1 MSPDAHMDAA
11 AITGRQFTTVRRGYD
26 PGEVRA
32 YLQQLSDAVGRLQ
45 SHQTELTTRAE
56 TAERFD
62 EHRML
67 EILGEE
73 TARVLDAARAAAAD
87 IKHKAQDSA
96 SRLISDAN
104 DQARQVRA
112 QGEAAVTSQRA
123 EMMTEVEALHREAAA
138 ELELRRAEANE
149 EGNKL
154 IAEAQVV
161 REKMLLDLSR
171 RRRAARAQLEQLN
184 AARDRLLAAYEVV
197 RRTVAEATTE
207 LQVALPEAKIA
218 GEQAMRRVQ
227 AEPEPAIDQLES
239 EVAMARI
246 AGLLEPLAAD
256 EADPEEDDLP
266 PEVFEPEPL
275 VVAVSEGTAV
285 VGVEVDLRIDAL
297 DEEPGDDEDDQ
308 DDEDVESD
316 DDAEYELAPAAEE
329 VEADQ
334 GEPYDHA
341 LDDDEFEDD
350 GFEEDDEAEDDESVA
365 AGLDDEPEPDAE
377 DDEPNAVEVAE
388 DAAPSSEDNA
398 DLDELFARL
407 RSGQSDQPEA
417 DDLDGQVAVLTE
429 VVLDQADNA
438 DELVEA
444 AAEPD
449 DEHDDDDDD
458 FDLENT
464 PEDDDLL
471 HRRDAALVPVER
483 DLARRLK
490 RALADEQNEV
500 FDLLRRTKPTEA
512 DELLPAV
519 AAHAS
524 RYADASRDELATAAA
539 QGASHIADAELDDDR
554 LCDALAAELG
564 QAVVEPLRERI
575 GRCFVETGGDLA
587 EVTDRLRA
595 LYREWKGHRIGDAVR
610 HYSVA
615 AYAQGA
621 YEAMAERTELRW
633 LVDRSGDPC
642 PDADDNALAGAVCKG
657 EGFPTGDHC
666 PPAHL
671 GCRCLVVPI

>member
-1 MSPDAHMDAA
+1 M
-11 AITGRQFTTVRRGYD
+11 
-26 PGEVRA
+26 
-32 YLQQLSDAVGRLQ
+32 
-45 SHQTELTTRAE
+45 
-56 TAERFD
+56 
-62 EHRML
+62 
-67 EILGEE
+67 
-73 TARVLDAARAAAAD
+73 
-87 IKHKAQDSA
+87 
-96 SRLISDAN
+96 
-104 DQARQVRA
+104 
-112 QGEAAVTSQRA
+112 
-123 EMMTEVEALHREAAA
+123 
-138 ELELRRAEANE
+138 
-149 EGNKL
+149 
-154 IAEAQVV
+154 
-161 REKMLLDLSR
+161 
-171 RRRAARAQLEQLN
+171 
-184 AARDRLLAAYEVV
+184 
-197 RRTVAEATTE
+197 
-207 LQVALPEAKIA
+207 
-218 GEQAMRRVQ
+218 
-227 AEPEPAIDQLES
+227 
-239 EVAMARI
+239 
-246 AGLLEPLAAD
+246 
-256 EADPEEDDLP
+256 
-266 PEVFEPEPL
+266 
-275 VVAVSEGTAV
+275 
-285 VGVEVDLRIDAL
+285 DLRIEAASEAA
-297 DEEPGDDEDDQ
+297 EEPGDDEE
-308 DDEDVESD
+308 DEDADDVESD
-316 DDAEYELAPAAEE
+316 EEEEEYELAPAAEE

-334 GEPYDHA
+334 GEPYDHE
-341 LDDDEFEDD
+341 LDGEEFEED
-350 GFEEDDEAEDDESVA
+350 GFEAEDEAEEADSVA
-365 AGLDDEPEPDAE
+365 AVVTDEPDA
-377 DDEPNAVEVAE
+377 
-388 DAAPSSEDNA
+388 AAPASED

-407 RSGQSDQPEA
+407 RGGQADQIEA
-417 DDLDGQVAVLTE
+417 DEPEGQVAVLTE
-429 VVLDQADNA
+429 VVIDQADDADDA
-438 DELVEA
+438 DELEEA
-444 AAEPD
+444 EAVA
-449 DEHDDDDDD
+449 EHDEDDDD

-519 AAHAS
+519 ALHAS
-524 RYADASRDELATAAA
+524 RYADAARDELATAAA
-539 QGASHIADAELDDDR
+539 RGASHLADAELDDDG

-595 LYREWKGHRIGDAVR
+595 LYREWKGHRIADAVR